1 MNSYSVEIKQNL
13 VLPIEEFLFIST
25 LISFDSPVINVT
37 TVNRI
42 QQSPLKMSL
51 LQSVIKLKENEL

>member
-13 VLPIEEFLFIST
+13 VLPIEDVWFIST
-25 LISFDSPVINVT
+25 LNSFDSPVINAT
-37 TVNRI
+37 TVHRI

-51 LQSVIKLKENEL
+51 LQSVSY

>member
-13 VLPIEEFLFIST
+13 VLPIKDVWFIST
-25 LISFDSPVINVT
+25 LNSFDSPVINVT
-37 TVNRI
+37 SVNRI

-51 LQSVIKLKENEL
+51 IQSVIKLK